1 MKKIFS
7 IVILL
12 LFFPFKSFAAIDGK
26 GQIQLSENVINSF
39 IRYITGDT
47 TENNK
52 IKQTGRMVSLNQ
64 QLTILGEEPM
74 KWLVRD
80 GNGNEG
86 MLPIE
91 RVTNYVRV
99 DNTLIPKNNVEWL

>member
-1 MKKIFS
+1 
-7 IVILL
+7 
-12 LFFPFKSFAAIDGK
+12 
-26 GQIQLSENVINSF
+26 
-39 IRYITGDT
+39 
-47 TENNK
+47 
-52 IKQTGRMVSLNQ
+52 MVSLNQ

-99 DNTLIPKNNVEWL
+99 DNTLIPKDDVEWL